1 MKPVMKEPFAGLWQN
16 RQPFD
21 EVQKLS
27 LSASRE
33 DIFRDKEG
41 RRTLRFQINEQSFFL
56 KYHRGVGWREIFKNL
71 VQLRAPVLG
80 ARNEYEAATALKA
93 AGIDTLTPLAYGSRG
108 CNPATQ
114 ESFLIT
120 TDLADTTSLED
131 VCRQWRGA
139 PPAFHLKR
147 ALVNKVA
154 AITKAMHAAG
164 INHRD
169 FYLCHFLLEN
179 GAEAKIKNSEDFYCY
194 LIDLHRCQIRKRVPL
209 RWLEKDLG
217 GLLYSSLDI
226 GLTRRDCFRFL
237 KVYTGK
243 PLRETLRDPLW
254 QRTWANARNLY
265 EKDFDKPAPP
275 LFRLSS

>member
-1 MKPVMKEPFAGLWQN
+1 MILILKEPFTGLWKNGQA
-16 RQPFD
+16 FD

-27 LSASRE
+27 QAARPE

-41 RRTLRFQINEQSFFL
+41 RRTLRFRMNGQSFFL
-56 KYHRGVGWREIFKNL
+56 KHHSGVGWKEIFKNL
-71 VQLRAPVLG
+71 VQFRAPVLG
-80 ARNEYEAATALKA
+80 ARNEYNAATALA
-93 AGIDTLTPLAYGSRG
+93 AVSVDTLTPLGYGIRG

-120 TDLADTTSLED
+120 TDLVDTTSLED
-131 VCRQWRGA
+131 VCRAWDAAR
-139 PPAFHLKR
+139 PAFHFKQ
-147 ALVNKVA
+147 ALINKIA
-154 AITKAMHAAG
+154 LMTKAMHAAG

-179 GAEAKIKNSEDFYCY
+179 GAMAKINRSESFHCY

-226 GLTRRDCFRFL
+226 GLTQRDCFRFL
-237 KVYTGK
+237 RTYTGQ
-243 PLRETLRDPLW
+243 PLRETLKNPLW
-254 QRTWANARNLY
+254 QKVWLNARSLY
-265 EKDFDKPAPP
+265 QKDFGRQAPL
-275 LFRLSS
+275 LFRAPQ

>member
-1 MKPVMKEPFAGLWQN
+1 MKPFMKEPFAGLWQN

-56 KYHRGVGWREIFKNL
+56 KYHQGVGWKEIFKNL

-93 AGIDTLTPLAYGSRG
+93 AGIDTLTPFAYGSRG
-108 CNPATQ
+108 FNPATQ

-131 VCRQWRGA
+131 VCRQWRAA
-139 PPAFHLKR
+139 PPTFRLKR
-147 ALVNKVA
+147 TLVNKVA

-179 GAEAKIKNSEDFYCY
+179 DAAAKIKNGENFYCY

-226 GLTRRDCFRFL
+226 GLTQRDCFRFL

-265 EKDFDKPAPP
+265 EKYFDKPAPL